1 METVDRDFKVVLNTL
16 LKVLEPRRNAR
27 QDSFFIHRKNNMY
40 QLQHIQ
46 FLHID
51 VERFYYYYTLGIEE
65 FDPHFSD
72 EWLQLAA
79 DSYTDVLYAE
89 KKQID
94 WLTQDRDKLQT
105 LYIEVLERLA
115 QNATRQHQFKQ
126 AIFYAEKI
134 IQEDILWEE
143 GYRLLMYSYYQLNN
157 RSLALKWYERCVQ
170 QLQTELKTT
179 PLESTMAVYDLI
191 MS

>member
-1 METVDRDFKVVLNTL
+1 M
-16 LKVLEPRRNAR
+16 
-27 QDSFFIHRKNNMY
+27 
-40 QLQHIQ
+40 
-46 FLHID
+46 
-51 VERFYYYYTLGIEE
+51 
-65 FDPHFSD
+65 
-72 EWLQLAA
+72 
-79 DSYTDVLYAE
+79 
-89 KKQID
+89 
-94 WLTQDRDKLQT
+94 TQDRDKLQT